1 VVVEVAEVAVGSSHL
16 SIRALLENEGGGAV
30 GDTDR
35 AATLPGMPEIDAQG
49 SRFLLRGTG
58 VASELTAPQSR
69 AENADEAYRVDP
81 PTGFDEAR
89 RRGSGDDIEWTLR
102 GREGLERVLRV
113 AHPGGARWRVTLVRE
128 PGSGATASVEYDSS
142 DRLTRITGSNRL
154 EWALEYERPSAGTAP
169 RLVQV
174 TGRTSANAGSEMLY
188 RARLDYR
195 VDAAGGARLE
205 RVRAASRS
213 PAGVVELAFV
223 YGRPEVSTSGT
234 AAPERLREV
243 LTKRGHV
250 DPRFEYDVDTA
261 AAVFSAV
268 PREDANDARYP
279 VTAQLQPEYVGDD
292 LLEDAL
298 GRRTLEFDD
307 GMRESHRLQV
317 RDGLLLKA
325 DGTPLDTGD
334 TTFLIVL
341 APDGE
346 LYAAEG
352 DYSSPIKIHHSSIL
366 AGAPVA
372 SAGEI
377 AVRAG
382 KVLRVT
388 SRSGHYKP
396 PMCLLDQLRAE
407 LKQRGVAL
415 DGVPFEKGY

>member
-1 VVVEVAEVAVGSSHL
+1 MIVFVEDHHLPGRLLDLPAVVIAEERAARRPRRQAAHAVVV
-16 SIRALLENEGGGAV
+16 
-30 GDTDR
+30 DR
-35 AATLPGMPEIDAQG
+35 
-49 SRFLLRGTG
+49 
-58 VASELTAPQSR
+58 
-69 AENADEAYRVDP
+69 
-81 PTGFDEAR
+81 
-89 RRGSGDDIEWTLR
+89 
-102 GREGLERVLRV
+102 
-113 AHPGGARWRVTLVRE
+113 
-128 PGSGATASVEYDSS
+128 
-142 DRLTRITGSNRL
+142 
-154 EWALEYERPSAGTAP
+154 
-169 RLVQV
+169 
-174 TGRTSANAGSEMLY
+174 
-188 RARLDYR
+188 
-195 VDAAGGARLE
+195 ARLE

-223 YGRPEVSTSGT
+223 YGRPEVPAGGI
-234 AAPERLREV
+234 AGPERLREV

-250 DPRFEYDVDTA
+250 DPRFEYDVATA

-268 PREDANDARYP
+268 PKEDANDARYP

-352 DYSSPIKIHHSSIL
+352 DYSSPVKIHHSSIL

-415 DGVPFEKGY
+415 DGVPCEKGY